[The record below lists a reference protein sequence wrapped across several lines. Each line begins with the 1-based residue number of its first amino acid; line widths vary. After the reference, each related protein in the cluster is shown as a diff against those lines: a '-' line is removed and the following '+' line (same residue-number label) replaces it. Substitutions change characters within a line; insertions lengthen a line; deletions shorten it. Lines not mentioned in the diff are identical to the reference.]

1 MFYSFH
7 FFFQGT
13 TILLPSATGNPA
25 NIMAQAFTMYK
36 SLLGNVSNGGR
47 NGSSS
52 LAESTSAES
61 VDSTTV
67 LEDNASSFAIKSTG
81 ESARDNGE
89 PGFSLQSRKKGKA
102 E

>member
-1 MFYSFH
+1 MFFSFH

-89 PGFSLQSRKKGKA
+89 PGFSLQSPKKGKA